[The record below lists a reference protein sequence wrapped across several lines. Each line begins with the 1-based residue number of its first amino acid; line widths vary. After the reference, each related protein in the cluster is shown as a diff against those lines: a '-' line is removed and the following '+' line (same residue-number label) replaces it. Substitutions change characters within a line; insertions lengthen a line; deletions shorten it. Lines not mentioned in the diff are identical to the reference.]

1 MFSPDVDDD
10 MMIGVPQIPTNHYS
24 AAEIPPPE
32 ENPHVDYSFL
42 DLMLGPDDKYDCPV
56 KHEPVHSDLILAN
69 DTEPLE
75 IDVTLRSLVTAQN
88 LNGFLEEQLDLVR
101 SRHRNRAL
109 EGTRTYV
116 GTANERKR
124 TPRVSASAPTIQ
136 QFK

>member
-88 LNGFLEEQLDLVR
+88 LNGFLEEQLELVR
-101 SRHRNRAL
+101 SQLLEADAETERWKAL
-109 EGTRTYV
+109 ARTW
-116 GTANERKR
+116 ERR
-124 TPRVSASAPTIQ
+124 MNASALLA
-136 QFK
+136 

>member
-1 MFSPDVDDD
+1 

-24 AAEIPPPE
+24 AAEVPPPE

-42 DLMLGPDDKYDCPV
+42 DLMLGPDDQYDCPV

-88 LNGFLEEQLDLVR
+88 FNGFLEEQLELVR
-101 SRHRNRAL
+101 SQLLEADAETERWRAL
-109 EGTRTYV
+109 ACTW
-116 GTANERKR
+116 ERR
-124 TPRVSASAPTIQ
+124 MNASALLA
-136 QFK
+136 